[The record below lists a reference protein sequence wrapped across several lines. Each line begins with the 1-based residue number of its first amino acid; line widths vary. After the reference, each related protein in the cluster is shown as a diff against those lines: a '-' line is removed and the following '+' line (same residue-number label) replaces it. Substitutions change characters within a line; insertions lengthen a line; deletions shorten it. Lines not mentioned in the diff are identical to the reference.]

1 MLLKPG
7 APSAPSPTDMRPI
20 SVVSHVYRLWSRTR
34 FQDCT
39 PWHLSWIHNKAFGGV
54 PGRNAEQLGL
64 ELALSME
71 EHSARDMICGGLSYD
86 FKTAFDLIPYRIM
99 ITSLQKRGAPPQLLQ
114 SLTGVYQ
121 QLTRTYRLHG
131 FFSQWWK
138 ASNGITQGCSLSLI
152 GLNSLICCI
161 LEKAYNL
168 PTPQLN
174 DSPISCAYADDVS
187 ADCAAKTPS
196 RLVNKLKDFHA
207 IVQKYETCGI
217 GEINKKKTF
226 TFGHYSLQG
235 AIEPSFEHQNDIR
248 MVGVSIVTD
257 HPCDSFTE
265 LEQSRFRKWGDTII
279 KIRRL
284 PISWKDKTRTLLST
298 QSQATFGQGAHQMC
312 KDLSL
317 LKKLRTSIMCC
328 LWQADFYS
336 MSPLVT
342 LSVLAPVHLDPHFAL
357 IYYGLQSLQRFFKSN
372 PSVLVKIKQILTRP
386 RSSTIGPAARLAD
399 LLHSPVK
406 SQVQQLLDNNITN
419 VGKWKHDMREAWR
432 QHMFSQL
439 EHDRPQ
445 HYSNITQI
453 DRRRTLLYHT
463 KLEPIANGSVD
474 AIIDTEDS
482 YMQLALLRRLIAGG
496 MMTQERD
503 KRHRRQHNI
512 ENCQC
517 GLEEAETVEHVSW
530 SCLYYKHIRDPL
542 LKMLKKRKHQ
552 LPAITQYAAIILQN
566 SPLTDDEVLQLQ
578 QVLIQ
583 IWQQH
588 IQRFYSEDLNED
600 PPSKPPEASPDDNIL
615 RNSNGHALALKD
627 NGGMWCRKCGKHV
640 SNLKH
645 IRLKITK
652 SKCLFE
658 HKTPAEYLS
667 QPGLMTSEHR
677 LDLAFEELVT
687 KYNAGGHVLSWNR
700 KLGKQDGPNLG
711 IIKCSQ
717 CGREW
722 KWKDRCNNL
731 KRTKCI
737 PSAPST
743 SHSSAASSSIKHS
756 APLRRISGKQPDP
769 KISSA
774 LTQRTGI
781 G

>member
-1 MLLKPG
+1 
-7 APSAPSPTDMRPI
+7 
-20 SVVSHVYRLWSRTR
+20 
-34 FQDCT
+34 
-39 PWHLSWIHNKAFGGV
+39 
-54 PGRNAEQLGL
+54 
-64 ELALSME
+64 
-71 EHSARDMICGGLSYD
+71 
-86 FKTAFDLIPYRIM
+86 M

-131 FFSQWWK
+131 SFSQWWK
-138 ASNGITQGCSLSLI
+138 VSNGIIQGCSLSLI

-161 LEKAYNL
+161 LEEAYNL

-174 DSPISCAYADDVS
+174 ESPISRAYADDVS

-226 TFGHYSLQG
+226 TFGHHSLQG

-328 LWQADFYS
+328 LLQADFYS

-357 IYYGLQSLQRFFKSN
+357 IYYVLQSLQRFFKSD

-419 VGKWKHDMREAWR
+419 VDKWKHDMREAWR

-445 HYSNITQI
+445 HYIPISLKSIDDELSSIIQNLNPLQMDLSMLSSIQKTLICSSLCCVVSLLEAWWPKNEIKGIADNITSK
-453 DRRRTLLYHT
+453 TVNVALK
-463 KLEPIANGSVD
+463 KLRPSNMFHGLVSTISIFVIPSSKCSKSVS
-474 AIIDTEDS
+474 INS
-482 YMQLALLRRLIAGG
+482 QLLRGMLQSFYRIAHWQ
-496 MMTQERD
+496 MM
-503 KRHRRQHNI
+503 KF
-512 ENCQC
+512 
-517 GLEEAETVEHVSW
+517 
-530 SCLYYKHIRDPL
+530 
-542 LKMLKKRKHQ
+542 
-552 LPAITQYAAIILQN
+552 
-566 SPLTDDEVLQLQ
+566 
-578 QVLIQ
+578 
-583 IWQQH
+583 
-588 IQRFYSEDLNED
+588 FY
-600 PPSKPPEASPDDNIL
+600 
-615 RNSNGHALALKD
+615 
-627 NGGMWCRKCGKHV
+627 C
-640 SNLKH
+640 
-645 IRLKITK
+645 
-652 SKCLFE
+652 SKCLYKSGNNIFDVSTQ
-658 HKTPAEYLS
+658 KT
-667 QPGLMTSEHR
+667 
-677 LDLAFEELVT
+677 
-687 KYNAGGHVLSWNR
+687 
-700 KLGKQDGPNLG
+700 
-711 IIKCSQ
+711 
-717 CGREW
+717 
-722 KWKDRCNNL
+722 
-731 KRTKCI
+731 
-737 PSAPST
+737 
-743 SHSSAASSSIKHS
+743 
-756 APLRRISGKQPDP
+756 
-769 KISSA
+769 
-774 LTQRTGI
+774 
-781 G
+781 